1 MPAGA
6 YENTRALR
14 SDLERFV
21 AMVSAAA
28 DLSAP
33 VPRLRWT
40 AGQTV
45 AHATASV
52 AALGAAVVGDVAGV
66 TPIVAAAVQPDG
78 PHVTQG
84 EAVAPVNEV
93 TVRHVRPP
101 KEAAA
106 GLLASG
112 EALLAA
118 IPGSAPEVDRPT
130 PWYGPGKTRTAG
142 TLAAAGHGELL
153 VHGLDV
159 ARALG
164 LRWPI
169 PPESAGPVIATTFRG
184 MAPYLVTAAGRAF
197 RGVVD
202 VRILGVDRF
211 TFEFAG
217 GAVTVGEPRRWRDVT
232 YRVSMTPE
240 AALMVGYGRASLW
253 SYVVRGAIRPG
264 GPQAWRAVGFE
275 RLLAKP

>member
-14 SDLERFV
+14 SDLDRFV

-33 VPRLRWT
+33 VPRLTWT
-40 AGQTV
+40 AAQTV

-52 AALGAAVVGDVAGV
+52 AALGAAVVGDVTGV
-66 TPIVAAAVQPDG
+66 TPIVAAAVQPVG

-118 IPGSAPEVDRPT
+118 IPGSGPDVERAT
-130 PWYGPGKTRTAG
+130 PWYGPGRTRTAG
-142 TLAAAGHGELL
+142 TLAAAGHGEVL

-164 LRWPI
+164 VRWPI
-169 PPESAGPVIATTFRG
+169 PAESAGPVIAKTFRG
-184 MAPYLVTAAGRAF
+184 MAPHLLTPAGRAF
-197 RGVVD
+197 RGVVE
-202 VRILGVDRF
+202 VRIAGVDRF
-211 TFEFAG
+211 TFEFAD
-217 GAVTVGEPRRWRDVT
+217 GAVSVGEPRRWRDVT

-240 AALMVGYGRASLW
+240 AALLVGYGRASLW
-253 SYVVRGAIRPG
+253 SYVLRGAIRPG
-264 GPQAWRAVGFE
+264 GPQPWRSVGFE